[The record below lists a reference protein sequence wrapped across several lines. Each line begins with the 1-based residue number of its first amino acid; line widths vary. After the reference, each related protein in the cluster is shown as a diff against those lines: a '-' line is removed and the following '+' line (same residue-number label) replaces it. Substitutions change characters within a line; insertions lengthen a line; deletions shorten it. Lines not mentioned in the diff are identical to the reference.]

1 MQDQET
7 REIINDLIQQA
18 EDEDHV
24 EFKLITTW
32 EEYRFYLQQERAF
45 KVVVKVLKACAR
57 ATFRAYCEEV
67 VSGESD
73 LNKLLAYLQL
83 QDVIAFYEQDLQTVK
98 KMNTEYDEHLGNW
111 GNFVKEFILGYE
123 RED

>member
-1 MQDQET
+1 MQEQEA

-18 EDEDHV
+18 EAEDHV
-24 EFKLITTW
+24 ESKLISSW
-32 EEYRFYLQQERAF
+32 EEYRFYLQQERAL
-45 KVVVKVLKACAR
+45 KIVIKVLSACEK
-57 ATFRAYCEEV
+57 ATFDVYCKEI

-73 LNKLLAYLQL
+73 LNKLLACIQL

-98 KMNTEYDEHLGNW
+98 KMNTEYDDHLGNW
-111 GNFVKEFILGYE
+111 GNFVKEFILGFE